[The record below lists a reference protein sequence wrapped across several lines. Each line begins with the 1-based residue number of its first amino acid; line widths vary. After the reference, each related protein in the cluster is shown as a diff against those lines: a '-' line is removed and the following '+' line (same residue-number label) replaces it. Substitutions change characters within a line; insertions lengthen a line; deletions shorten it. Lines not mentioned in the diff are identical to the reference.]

1 VGTLLRASE
10 EQESQYAGSIACT
23 WDEFDELVRF
33 FNPVEQADGSASKTQ
48 IGTGRRYLLCI
59 SGIDAIENCKIY
71 KTYMHFGQISDNGKL
86 SAVRTPSNLGLIFEH
101 ISTILNEVQITQY
114 IVAQ

>member
-71 KTYMHFGQISDNGKL
+71 KTYMHFGQISDIGKL
-86 SAVRTPSNLGLIFEH
+86 LVLQA
-101 ISTILNEVQITQY
+101 
-114 IVAQ
+114 

>member
-1 VGTLLRASE
+1 MGTLLRASE

-33 FNPVEQADGSASKTQ
+33 FNPVEQADGLASKTQ

-59 SGIDAIENCKIY
+59 SGLDDTENREICE
-71 KTYMHFGQISDNGKL
+71 TYMRSDQIAYTGK
-86 SAVRTPSNLGLIFEH
+86 
-101 ISTILNEVQITQY
+101 ITQRFES
-114 IVAQ
+114 AKF